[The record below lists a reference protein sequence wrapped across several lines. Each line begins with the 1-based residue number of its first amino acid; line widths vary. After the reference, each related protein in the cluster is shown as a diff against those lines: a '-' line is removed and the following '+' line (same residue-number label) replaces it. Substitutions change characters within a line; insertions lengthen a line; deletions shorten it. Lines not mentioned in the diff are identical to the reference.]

1 METMPVQE
9 KILLKNNFIS
19 GMRAVKSKY
28 QATAIY
34 FAVNAA
40 GPLAAE
46 IVKLAPKH
54 FEDFWSTGV
63 TVDLS
68 AQSNPCPHF
77 NPTFVYSAM
86 GTKFNVHYGSDP
98 VFSFHLAPIFTSIKD
113 VQRPSTIGIEDLVEG
128 AREQFFSLCSSLKSR
143 LSLGSSSNLTL
154 MDTEHLQ
161 LVRERPGNVG
171 ELERLRAI
179 TSASVPISTNKNA
192 TEVWTTVG
200 FDKSGENVSTLTMR
214 HAITAP
220 NARKSLSNLAP
231 VTTKPVSD
239 SVPEVTFD
247 GYKHL
252 FINPFPVR
260 GSQTK
265 TRIARKSF
273 YIEVCDGIRSCRV
286 FFT

>member
-68 AQSNPCPHF
+68 AQSNPCPHL

-200 FDKSGENVSTLTMR
+200 FDKRKCVHVNHATCYNSTKCSK
-214 HAITAP
+214 I
-220 NARKSLSNLAP
+220 
-231 VTTKPVSD
+231 VV
-239 SVPEVTFD
+239 
-247 GYKHL
+247 
-252 FINPFPVR
+252 
-260 GSQTK
+260 
-265 TRIARKSF
+265 
-273 YIEVCDGIRSCRV
+273 
-286 FFT
+286 